1 MKKIIILFVMIF
13 LASCGQNQSQNQNI
27 SENPEKTS
35 SQSKLNDNDLQK
47 ISEKIKKY
55 DNEFDEINADILALE
70 KEYMEFQELVK
81 EFDDSLEWLGE
92 GYSRYEGDAGNIWK
106 NLSDKE
112 EEFLERYFALLFRKH
127 SQIFSNEGVGMN
139 RTWVVELKKD
149 LQSGFWLEYDS
160 GGISLHYTGSE
171 YTVYLFTDDKIFE
184 IAKAIIEGKRSFGGY
199 DERGLDFEWLK
210 NYSAKYL
217 MDVMI
222 EDIYINDNWIAYITP
237 WQAFFPTG
245 KAFSQGIWLF
255 DTKNNTLISWDEYFV
270 RDVINFKNNEKKYF
284 VLYNTFDE
292 GAIGKIVNI
301 DRWLNREILF
311 SLPLKKLDDSYW
323 TNNVFQG
330 IQEVNE
336 FFEVKWGFSMTY
348 TCEFGHMDE
357 WEYVTEFKTFEEF
370 ISYEDVFK
378 DILKEHEKDS

>member
-1 MKKIIILFVMIF
+1 MIF
-13 LASCGQNQSQNQNI
+13 LVSCGQFDSQKVETLM
-27 SENPEKTS
+27 ENTEKTS
-35 SQSKLNDNDLQK
+35 SQSKLNDSDLQK
-47 ISEKIKKY
+47 ISEKIEKY

-81 EFDDSLEWLGE
+81 EFDNVLERSGE
-92 GYSRYEGDAGNIWK
+92 GYSRYEGDAANVWD

-112 EEFLERYFALLFRKH
+112 EEFLERYFALLFKKH
-127 SQIFSNEGVGMN
+127 TQIFMYEGMRVN
-139 RTWVVELKKD
+139 RAWIMDLKKD
-149 LQSGFWLEYDS
+149 LQSGFWLSYDGS
-160 GGISLHYTGSE
+160 LISLNYNEDAVYRFESE
-171 YTVYLFTDDKIFE
+171 EIFK
-184 IAKAIIEGKRSFGGY
+184 IAKATIEGKRMFGDY
-199 DERGLDFEWLK
+199 DERKLNFEWLK

-222 EDIYINDNWIAYITP
+222 EDIYINDNWIAYVTP

-301 DRWLNREILF
+301 DRWLDREILF
-311 SLPLKKLDDSYW
+311 SLPLKKLDDFYW

-330 IQEVNE
+330 IQEINE

-348 TCEFGHMDE
+348 TCEFEYMGE
-357 WEYVTEFKTFEEF
+357 WEPVTELKTFEEF